1 MMKKTADV
9 IIIGSGIVGNSA
21 AYYLAKKGK
30 SVIVLESDK
39 SIGYGSSSRNGGG
52 VRQSGRDPRELP
64 YAIYGIKNIWP
75 TLSEE
80 LGIDVEYHQSGNLR
94 LALNEQHIDILKGQV
109 EKATALGLD
118 VTLVDQQTVRDIC
131 PYLSEQII
139 GATWC
144 PTDGHANPMKA
155 TLAYYVRGREM
166 GIQYITNKK
175 VAEIQKVKGKA
186 RKVVTEDGDVFEG
199 EDIIVAAGMGSRA
212 IARSVQVDVPIKAGF
227 GEALVT
233 EMQPKM
239 FDIMLG
245 VASAEVYG
253 HQCEHGSFVFGSGTG
268 LEQFYDEP
276 DGNMRNHSLPI
287 PANCR
292 VIMKYIPALE
302 NAKIVRGWG
311 GWHDACL
318 DHVPIISKVDEVP
331 GLILACGFSGHGF
344 GTGPAVGMLL
354 SQMVLGEELL
364 CDITPLRYDR
374 FKSNR

>member
-1 MMKKTADV
+1 MKMNADV

-80 LGIDVEYHQSGNLR
+80 LGVDVEYYQKGNLR
-94 LALNEQHIDILKGQV
+94 LALNEQHINILKGQV
-109 EKATALGLD
+109 EKAAALGLD
-118 VTLVDQQTVRDIC
+118 VTLVGADDVKRIC
-131 PYLSEQII
+131 PHLSDAIV

-155 TLAYYVRGREM
+155 TLAYYARSREL
-166 GIQYITNKK
+166 GVQYYTDKK
-175 VAEIQKVKGKA
+175 VKEIQKIKGRA
-186 RKVVTEDGDVFEG
+186 RKVITMNG
-199 EDIIVAAGMGSRA
+199 EVYEADDIIVAAGMGSRE
-212 IARSVQVDVPIKAGF
+212 IARSVQIDIPLRAGF

-268 LEQFYDEP
+268 MEPFYDEP

-292 VIMKYIPALE
+292 VIMKYVPALKD
-302 NAKIVRGWG
+302 AKIVRGWG
-311 GWHDACL
+311 GWHDGSA

-331 GLILACGFSGHGF
+331 GLTLACGFSGHGF

-354 SQMVLGEELL
+354 SQMILGEELL

>member
-1 MMKKTADV
+1 MKKNADV

-30 SVIVLESDK
+30 SVIVLESEK

-64 YAIYGIKNIWP
+64 YAIYGIQHIWP

-80 LGIDVEYHQSGNLR
+80 LGIDVEYYQKGNLR
-94 LALNEQHIDILKGQV
+94 LALNEEHIHILKGQV

-118 VTLVDQQTVRDIC
+118 VKLVDSQTVKDIC
-131 PYLSEQII
+131 PHLSDEIV

-144 PTDGHANPMKA
+144 PSDGHANPMKA
-155 TLAYYVRGREM
+155 TLAYYVRAREM
-166 GIQYITNKK
+166 GVQFVTDAK
-175 VAEIQKVKGKA
+175 VEKLEKYRGKI
-186 RKVVTEDGDVFEG
+186 RKVYTRKGDVFEA
-199 EDIIVAAGMGSRA
+199 EHVIVAAGMGSRA
-212 IARSVQVDVPIKAGF
+212 IARTVQIDVPITGGF

-239 FDIMLG
+239 FEIMLG
-245 VASAEVYG
+245 VANAEVYG

-268 LEQFYDEP
+268 MEPFYDES
-276 DGNMRNHSLPI
+276 DGNMRNHALPI

-292 VIMKYIPALE
+292 VIMKYVPALKD
-302 NAKIVRGWG
+302 AKIVRGWG
-311 GWHDACL
+311 GWHDRCM
-318 DHVPIISKVDEVP
+318 DHVPIISPVEEVP
-331 GLILACGFSGHGF
+331 GLLLACGFSGHGF
-344 GTGPAVGMLL
+344 GTGPAVGLIL

-364 CDITPLRYDR
+364 CDISALRYDR
-374 FKSNR
+374 FHSNR